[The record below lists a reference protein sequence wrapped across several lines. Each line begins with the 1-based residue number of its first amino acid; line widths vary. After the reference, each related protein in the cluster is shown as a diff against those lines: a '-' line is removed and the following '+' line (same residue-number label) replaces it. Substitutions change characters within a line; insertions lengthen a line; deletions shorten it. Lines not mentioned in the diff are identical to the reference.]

1 MKKLFYPMF
10 ALATMAMTT
19 SCSDEL
25 ENGAV
30 SNGNEATV
38 SFKVQLEDAVG
49 SRALGDGKTT
59 AKYLTFAIFK
69 AEANA
74 IGEEVEA
81 LRQQVEVQEDLTA
94 TVSTRLVKGQTYNFV
109 FWAQSEE
116 VALVDD
122 ATTTDVNEKG
132 AGTYY
137 NIADMNAI
145 KVNYTNNKI
154 DANDELRDAFYASRN
169 NLTVKGPITE
179 TITLKRPFAQ
189 VNVGTK
195 AGYLAESATA
205 ETNITQSS
213 IVFSEVATEL
223 YPYSGKVGGKA
234 ENVEYTIA
242 AIPED
247 LTTTGGDLQK
257 VMVDG
262 KETAFEYLSMNY
274 ILVNDQSQ
282 NGDGVIT
289 GANQDVAYQH
299 HW

>member
-109 FWAQSEE
+109 FWAQSES
-116 VALVDD
+116 VPAQDNP
-122 ATTTDVNEKG
+122 ATTEVEAIGK
-132 AGTYY
+132 GTYDD
-137 NIADMNAI
+137 ISDMSTI

-154 DANDELRDAFYASRN
+154 AANDEMRDAFYASRN

-179 TITLKRPFAQ
+179 TITLKEF
-189 VNVGTK
+189 
-195 AGYLAESATA
+195 
-205 ETNITQSS
+205 
-213 IVFSEVATEL
+213 
-223 YPYSGKVGGKA
+223 
-234 ENVEYTIA
+234 
-242 AIPED
+242 
-247 LTTTGGDLQK
+247 
-257 VMVDG
+257 
-262 KETAFEYLSMNY
+262 
-274 ILVNDQSQ
+274 
-282 NGDGVIT
+282 
-289 GANQDVAYQH
+289 
-299 HW
+299 